1 MITTIFTIVITVLVI
16 AAVLLSLAI
25 FQLYGTVAELTQKM
39 YQQFKLNEFVVNKLE
54 DLDTRNNITYLG
66 PKGEAQIMIFI
77 VKEIK

>member
-66 PKGEAQIMIFI
+66 PKGEA
-77 VKEIK
+77 

>member
-16 AAVLLSLAI
+16 VVVLLSLAI

-54 DLDTRNNITYLG
+54 DLDTRNNITYWG
-66 PKGEAQIMIFI
+66 PKGEA
-77 VKEIK
+77 